1 MAFDTRRV
9 PLTQA
14 HFSASFRPGQGWEGP
29 SAGAFCELLQACVII
44 CDMSEDLKHILAN
57 ISHEDIVREKCER
70 SFHEFV
76 KHAFG
81 VLEPGVTMDDNWHI
95 QAICEH
101 LEAVNRG
108 EVQRLLINVP
118 PRTMKSLL
126 VNVMWPVWSWIH
138 RPHLKVISISY
149 SHELS
154 VGLSVNARQLVKSD
168 WFTRLWPHVKLN
180 EDQDAKHFFAT
191 TQGGFRYCTSTRG
204 TLTGKGADLLIVDDP
219 HDPSGAESDLERQRA
234 IRWWRET
241 ASTRLNDFRTGAI
254 VNVQQRL
261 HAEDLAGHML
271 ESGNYDHLNL
281 PMRFEEDRKAKTS
294 IGWEDPRTEEGEL
307 LWPERFTESVVDELE
322 NSMGGYAFAGQMQ
335 QRPVPREGGLFKTE
349 SLRYLDYLPA
359 DPIAIVRAYDKA
371 GTEGGG
377 KRTAGVKMAVLPK
390 NNLGIRYVIMDVVK
404 GQYSIAQR
412 EQIIKETAINDGHD
426 VKIYIEQEPGSAGK
440 ESALNTVANLEGF
453 SVHRDRPSGEKTVRA
468 EPLATQ
474 IEIGAVAVL
483 NRPWV
488 DAFVDE
494 LSTFPNGKYLDQCDA
509 AALAFN
515 KLSREA
521 MFQEKDEPIQPAIQ
535 VVK

>member
-1 MAFDTRRV
+1 
-9 PLTQA
+9 
-14 HFSASFRPGQGWEGP
+14 
-29 SAGAFCELLQACVII
+29 
-44 CDMSEDLKHILAN
+44 
-57 ISHEDIVREKCER
+57 
-70 SFHEFV
+70 
-76 KHAFG
+76 
-81 VLEPGVTMDDNWHI
+81 
-95 QAICEH
+95 
-101 LEAVNRG
+101 
-108 EVQRLLINVP
+108 
-118 PRTMKSLL
+118 
-126 VNVMWPVWSWIH
+126 
-138 RPHLKVISISY
+138 
-149 SHELS
+149 
-154 VGLSVNARQLVKSD
+154 
-168 WFTRLWPHVKLN
+168 
-180 EDQDAKHFFAT
+180 
-191 TQGGFRYCTSTRG
+191 
-204 TLTGKGADLLIVDDP
+204 
-219 HDPSGAESDLERQRA
+219 
-234 IRWWRET
+234 
-241 ASTRLNDFRTGAI
+241 
-254 VNVQQRL
+254 
-261 HAEDLAGHML
+261 ML

-359 DPIAIVRAYDKA
+359 DPIVLVRAYDKA

-377 KRTAGVKMAVLPK
+377 KRTAGVKMAVLPR